1 MARQPCRL
9 HASRE
14 QWPGQCPTLPGIR
27 PRPGGGLSYCLAGTG
42 LCTSS
47 VNLAPGS
54 AAEYTTISG
63 VRAR

>member
-1 MARQPCRL
+1 MARQPCHLR
-9 HASRE
+9 ASRE
-14 QWPGQCPTLPGIR
+14 QWPGRLSTLSGICQC
-27 PRPGGGLSYCLAGTG
+27 PGGGLTYCLAGTG